1 MKDTFAGG
9 PMRPPQDPGIY
20 PHPEEPGH
28 VLVVQRGGK
37 CTIIGRW
44 CPHNP
49 DTDLQHFGAV
59 DGDHLIC
66 RHKAHRWLLSDGTY
80 CGVGTL
86 ADLTMSATAASV
98 GHADVVVTLASEPSV
113 PTDLPA
119 EDLPPAVFDA
129 AQSAV
134 SALRLAAGE
143 MLRRGASHR
152 NTQQA
157 LSRAGVAVAEL
168 RRTLHGHGV
177 TIGEAESVAVAANET
192 RTPEQAEL
200 AVIYDAHFG
209 IRRVTTL
216 SRPLQVLGILPSVE
230 AMLHDIA
237 SEPIQANYAGTIIEM
252 CARLIEGDAR

>member
-1 MKDTFAGG
+1 MNNAVAGDSTW
-9 PMRPPQDPGIY
+9 PPRDPGIY
-20 PHPEEPGH
+20 PHPDEPGH
-28 VLVVQRGGK
+28 VLVVQPDGECK
-37 CTIIGRW
+37 TIGRW

-66 RHKAHRWLLSDGTY
+66 RHKAHRWLISDGTY
-80 CGVGTL
+80 CGIGTL
-86 ADLTMSATAASV
+86 ADLTMSSV
-98 GHADVVVTLASEPSV
+98 GHAEVVIALASEPSV

-119 EDLPPAVFDA
+119 EDLPPAVFDE

-134 SALRLAAGE
+134 SNLRLAAGE
-143 MLRRGASHR
+143 MLRRGMSHP
-152 NTQQA
+152 NAQKA
-157 LSRAGVAVAEL
+157 ISRAGVAVVEL

-209 IRRVTTL
+209 IRRFTTL
-216 SRPLQVLGILPSVE
+216 TRAQHVLGILPSVE

-237 SEPIQANYAGTIIEM
+237 NDPIQANYAGTIIEM